1 MRTALPRGLVLLV
14 GLLSAAAPAVDW
26 SATNRPQ
33 NVAGAA
39 TSGEQAL
46 ISRMVGAWNVRAS
59 LWLGPDAKPI
69 LQSAVATRR
78 LIGDA
83 LLEEVM
89 TPAPGSYGPRF
100 TRVAFLGYNAVN
112 SNYEYLSWDTR
123 APQMMYQVSRAAGMP
138 GETQASRVIWF
149 HLVDNFVVPQWG
161 DVRNVAFRHRLMID
175 PADDRQVV
183 RLHWTRLSGEPNKEF
198 LAGEYVY
205 TRQQ

>member
-1 MRTALPRGLVLLV
+1 LERAGEP
-14 GLLSAAAPAVDW
+14 
-26 SATNRPQ
+26 
-33 NVAGAA
+33 VAR
-39 TSGEQAL
+39 S
-46 ISRMVGAWNVRAS
+46 
-59 LWLGPDAKPI
+59 DAKPI

-89 TPAPGSYGPRF
+89 TPAPGSDGARF

-112 SNYEYLSWDTR
+112 SHYEYMSWDTR

-161 DVRNVAFRHRLMID
+161 DVRNVAFRL
-175 PADDRQVV
+175 
-183 RLHWTRLSGEPNKEF
+183 G
-198 LAGEYVY
+198 
-205 TRQQ
+205 